1 MSHRTGRPK
10 AQNPKDTVIR
20 VRLDKETTEELKE
33 CAAELQ
39 TSNSE
44 VVRMGIKLVKSQIQ
58 KKQSTASM
66 VEKKEGYALRTNKVS
81 LEDKSIIS

>member
-1 MSHRTGRPK
+1 MSPRTGRPK

-39 TSNSE
+39 T
-44 VVRMGIKLVKSQIQ
+44 
-58 KKQSTASM
+58 
-66 VEKKEGYALRTNKVS
+66 
-81 LEDKSIIS
+81 